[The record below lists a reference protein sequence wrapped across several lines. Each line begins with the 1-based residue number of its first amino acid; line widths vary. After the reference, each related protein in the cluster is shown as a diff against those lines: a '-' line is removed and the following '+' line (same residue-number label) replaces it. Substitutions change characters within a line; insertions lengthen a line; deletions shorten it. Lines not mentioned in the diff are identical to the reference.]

1 MNFQVT
7 ILKVLA
13 SYSDGF
19 ASLADIK
26 RDVAILAT
34 SGREWS
40 DRTTRLAARAPGLEI
55 FGGAPDAGCAA
66 RTIAGDPSFGKPCR
80 YRTGSAPHGAT
91 AASPEGE
98 QTTADGKRVLDGAVT
113 TWRSPARDLQTNRDW
128 RAWRG
133 QRMKKMLLP
142 SILACVPR
150 VRVGLLTDLRRNL
163 PVAAGMVALILSPA
177 VAAMQITVRNSQSG
191 GALPATWSRAPRSR
205 RAQTFHHSPR

>member
-55 FGGAPDAGCAA
+55 FAENLVERREGGWRITDAGRSALELIEKPAA
-66 RTIAGDPSFGKPCR
+66 
-80 YRTGSAPHGAT
+80 
-91 AASPEGE
+91 PEVPLAQVVPPE
-98 QTTADGKRVLDGAVT
+98 P
-113 TWRSPARDLQTNRDW
+113 SPAIPHSASLVVTGPDRRRTE
-128 RAWRG
+128 
-133 QRMKKMLLP
+133 
-142 SILACVPR
+142 PR
-150 VRVGLLTDLRRNL
+150 RR
-163 PVAAGMVALILSPA
+163 
-177 VAAMQITVRNSQSG
+177 R
-191 GALPATWSRAPRSR
+191 R
-205 RAQTFHHSPR
+205 RANRQRQTANGS